1 MLMNGCM
8 VDSWNFFSW
17 SEDSNNVVVFSRNR
31 RSGKLED
38 SGKRASMK
46 TARQDTPNQ
55 IFLPQIDSWPGEWPG
70 QMLFCTKSVL
80 YIFPS
85 NGT

>member
-1 MLMNGCM
+1 MNGCM

-46 TARQDTPNQ
+46 TARQDT
-55 IFLPQIDSWPGEWPG
+55 IDSWHGERPRPNVVLHKVG
-70 QMLFCTKSVL
+70 ALVL